1 MSQKQGLKVTQV
13 LKEKSHLTKILPE
26 YLSNWVTNRIRGE
39 GVEIIEETTVKSAN
53 LDESGKVNFT
63 TNSGKT
69 VQVDHVVVAVGKFEL
84 RHFFKIETCHSFVIK
99 NYSLWALITT

>member
-1 MSQKQGLKVTQV
+1 MGIDPKHVTAYHNLPDFMHMEDLISNKKIQSVAVIGGGLLGTELAYSMSQKQV

-63 TNSGKT
+63 TNSGK
-69 VQVDHVVVAVGKFEL
+69 
-84 RHFFKIETCHSFVIK
+84 
-99 NYSLWALITT
+99 